1 MFSPDSFPPGPAP
14 APWTLTDDQRYLYI
28 ASQRFARDRLEPL
41 LAGSPSVA
49 AWQETVRL
57 AAATL
62 DLGAMV
68 LPEGYGGLGIDRHGL
83 ALVVEALAAG
93 PLERALELTL
103 TAPALM
109 VLRTHNALGPVLA
122 RPVQAYFDGTTAIAL
137 SVPGIDHATMWQL
150 GPLDGAATLAM
161 RIDDKQRLLLTE
173 RPRDQRPSRSTGIAT
188 LGTLGALALE
198 QVHSDE
204 TVAETP
210 LAVIARA
217 DSDGVPPAQTY
228 MTEIGLYLAALLTGA
243 MQHSARFAFDYA
255 TTRQAFR
262 KPLASHQLVAARL
275 SDMLIVTH
283 GTHLFLQAVRTARP
297 SAPVPLV
304 RQLLRHV
311 AAESVSASREFVQLC
326 GGHGYVE
333 GLPPAA
339 RFQTSHW
346 FAFLLQRIDT
356 ALGWL
361 AEPRTANEEVDG

>member
-14 APWTLTDDQRYLYI
+14 APWALTDDQRNLYI
-28 ASQRFARDRLEPL
+28 ASQRFARNRLEPL
-41 LAGSPSVA
+41 LAGAPSVA

-68 LPEGYGGLGIDRHGL
+68 LPEEHGGLGIDRHGL

-109 VLRTHNALGPVLA
+109 VLRMHNALGPVLA

-137 SVPGIDHATMWQL
+137 SVPGIDNATIWQL
-150 GPLDGAATLAM
+150 GPLGDAVTLTM
-161 RIDDKQRLLLTE
+161 RIDEKRRLLLTE

-188 LGTLGALALE
+188 LGTLVLE
-198 QVHSDE
+198 QLHSDE
-204 TVAETP
+204 AAAETP

-217 DSDGVPPAQTY
+217 DSDSAPPAQTY
-228 MTEIGLYLAALLTGA
+228 MTEIGLYLATLLTGA
-243 MQHSARFAFDYA
+243 MQHSVRFAFDYA

-262 KPLASHQLVAARL
+262 KPMASHQLVAARL

-283 GTHLFLQAVRTARP
+283 GTHLFLQAVSTARP

-311 AAESVSASREFVQLC
+311 AAESVSVSREFVQLC

-346 FAFLLQRIDT
+346 FAQLLLRIDT

-361 AEPRTANEEVDG
+361 AEPPVANGEVDA